1 MRKNSV
7 RAFSLLPVFDLLF
20 PMSFLLFPLLL
31 VGCVYQPITVT
42 REPITLRLVAADSC
56 GPLAEKLVI
65 AYQEVRPWVT
75 VDVEVF
81 NASVAERALRAG
93 EADLALLPWLQEAA
107 GERAL
112 WAYPF
117 ARDGVAIIVHPAT
130 PFGET
135 GLAHLR
141 EMFRGRVQ
149 EWGGMVLT
157 VVSREEGS
165 GTREAFESA
174 VMGGL
179 DVALTS
185 VRAASAEA
193 VIEYVA
199 GTPGAIGYVSTWR
212 IDVSVTG
219 RVRVLPVEGIPPS
232 PANIADGSYPLS
244 RSVYLATVA
253 EPTGEAREFA
263 QWLLGPGGQAITGR
277 LGEEMQQ

>member
-1 MRKNSV
+1 MRNKPA
-7 RAFSLLPVFDLLF
+7 RAFSLLSAFAFLF
-20 PMSFLLFPLLL
+20 LMSFLLFPFLL
-31 VGCVYQPITVT
+31 VGCVSQPITVT
-42 REPITLRLVAADSC
+42 REPATLRLVAADSC
-56 GPLAEKLVI
+56 GPLAGELAV
-65 AYQEVRPWVT
+65 AYQEARPWVT

-81 NASVAERALRAG
+81 NASVAERMLRTG

-107 GERAL
+107 GESPL

-141 EMFRGRVQ
+141 EIFRGRIQ

-165 GTREAFESA
+165 GTREAFESS

-179 DVALTS
+179 DVALTG
-185 VRAASAEA
+185 VRAASSEV

-212 IDVSVTG
+212 IDASVTG
-219 RVRVLPVEGIPPS
+219 QVRVLPVEGIPPS
-232 PANIADGSYPLS
+232 PAALADGSYLLS
-244 RSVYLATVA
+244 RSIYLATTA
-253 EPTGEAREFA
+253 EPVGEVREFA
-263 QWLLGPGGQAITGR
+263 QWLLGPGGQTITGR
-277 LGEEMQQ
+277 SGEEVR